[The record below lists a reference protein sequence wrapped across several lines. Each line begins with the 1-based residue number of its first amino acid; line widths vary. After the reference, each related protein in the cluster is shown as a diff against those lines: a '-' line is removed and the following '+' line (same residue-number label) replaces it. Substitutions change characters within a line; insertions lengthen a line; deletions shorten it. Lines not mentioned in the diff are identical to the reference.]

1 MLNKKSALGKGLG
14 ALIPEVGDKIVEE
27 NEKSKVL
34 EVDIN
39 QVSPDKEQPRKNFDE
54 EKLEQLANSIK
65 EHGII
70 QPILVRKEENYFKI
84 IAGERRWRAARIA
97 GLKKI
102 PILEKV
108 LDKKQTM
115 EISLI
120 ENLQREDLNPIE
132 EARAYKKLIDEF
144 NITQEDIAS
153 RIGKS
158 RPTISNT
165 MRLLALDT
173 RVLNY
178 LVDGTL
184 SEGHGKTIVSIENNE
199 IQYEI
204 AKRIID
210 EGLNVRQTEALIKNI
225 NNAKK
230 KIKVKPVKDIYIK
243 DIEDK
248 LKSALGTKVSIN
260 SGRKKGKIEIE
271 YYSNDDLERIIEMFH
286 VEQL

>member
-1 MLNKKSALGKGLG
+1 MTIKKSALGKGLG
-14 ALIPEVGDKIVEE
+14 ALIPEVGDKII
-27 NEKSKVL
+27 NEDEKNKVIN
-34 EVDIN
+34 VDIN
-39 QVSPDKEQPRKNFDE
+39 QVSPDKDQPRKSFDE
-54 EKLEQLANSIK
+54 EKLEQLACSIR

-70 QPILVRKEENYFKI
+70 QPILVRKENNYYKI
-84 IAGERRWRAARIA
+84 IAGERRWRAARLA

-120 ENLQREDLNPIE
+120 ENLQREDLNPVE
-132 EARAYKKLIDEF
+132 EARAYKRLMDEF
-144 NITQEDIAS
+144 NITQEEIAS

-165 MRLLALDT
+165 MRLLSLDS

-184 SEGHGKTIVSIENNE
+184 SEGHGKTIVSIESNDM
-199 IQYEI
+199 QYEI
-204 AKRIID
+204 SKKIID

-225 NNAKK
+225 HNLKT
-230 KIKVKPVKDIYIK
+230 KVKDKIAKDIYIK

-248 LKSALGTKVSIN
+248 LKTLLGTKVSIN
-260 SGRKKGKIEIE
+260 KGRKKGKIEIE
-271 YYSNDDLERIIEMFH
+271 YYNNDDLERIIEMFNI
-286 VEQL
+286 

>member
-1 MLNKKSALGKGLG
+1 MMMKKSALGKGLG
-14 ALIPEVGDKIVEE
+14 ALIPEVGDKIVNED
-27 NEKSKVL
+27 EKSSVF

-39 QVSPDKEQPRKNFDE
+39 QVSPDKDQPRKNFDE

-65 EHGII
+65 EHGVI
-70 QPILVRKEENYFKI
+70 QPILVRKEENYYKI

-120 ENLQREDLNPIE
+120 ENLQREDLNPVEEAKAYKRLIE
-132 EARAYKKLIDEF
+132 EF
-144 NITQEDIAS
+144 NVTQEDIAK

-158 RPTISNT
+158 RPAISNT
-165 MRLLALDT
+165 MRLLSLDD

-178 LVDGTL
+178 LIDGTL
-184 SEGHGKTIVSIENNE
+184 TEGHGKTIASIENKDV
-199 IQYEI
+199 QFEI
-204 AKRIID
+204 AKRVID

-225 NNAKK
+225 NNGKNK
-230 KIKVKPVKDIYIK
+230 TRDKQVKDVYIK
-243 DIEDK
+243 DLENK
-248 LKSALGTKVSIN
+248 LKNALGTKVTIN
-260 SGRKKGKIEIE
+260 KGRKKGKIEIE
-271 YYSNDDLERIIEMFH
+271 YYSMDDLERIIDIFNS
-286 VEQL
+286 